1 MRSRAFIALVL
12 LAVAP
17 AAASAQ
23 FTTYIAPP
31 KKVDTARTPTVAQA
45 KATADSA
52 TRATL
57 GNMKA
62 WVDSAAGVTVPPEST
77 AVAMATAD
85 TDAVSTTTQTT
96 TRETTTFRNG
106 APAPQTASDLP
117 MLALIGFAAL
127 SLGTVMLA
135 GRGRA

>member
-1 MRSRAFIALVL
+1 MRSRVLLALVL
-12 LAVAP
+12 FAAVP
-17 AAASAQ
+17 SAASAQ

-31 KKVDTARTPTVAQA
+31 KKGDTVQTPTVAQA
-45 KATADSA
+45 KAAADSA
-52 TRATL
+52 TRASL

-62 WVDSAAGVTVPPEST
+62 WVDSAAGET
-77 AVAMATAD
+77 APAGTTTVAMAD
-85 TDAVSTTTQTT
+85 SDVMTTTPSTA
-96 TRETTTFRNG
+96 RETTTFRNG
-106 APAPQTASDLP
+106 AAAPQTASDLP